1 MQGDLISRR
10 YRIVALSG
18 LLGVALLMFIAI
30 RSRAAEVLKILEAGG
45 GWALIAASLYRI
57 VPVELNAA
65 AWGVLLGKRRL
76 GWATTLRLRWIG
88 EAVNALLPAAQVGGD
103 FVRARLLTAGG
114 VPAGE
119 ATAAMV
125 DDVAI
130 GAFTQ
135 VLFTFLGAAALVQGA
150 TSDAPASTHFG
161 WLALVIGIG
170 VSFAALLIVVARVGV
185 GRLLTAVS
193 LHLNE
198 RLAARL
204 RTGGAAVDRALRSMR
219 GRPHVLLASAAWHL
233 AAWLAQVVETWMVLR
248 LLGRPIGWVAA
259 LAIESLAAS
268 ARGAAFVVPGG
279 IGVQEGALVAVG
291 AAFGVSTPAALA
303 LGIVKRGRELVV
315 GAPAIAAWVIAER
328 HSIATF
334 WSRRHMKERRVVERA
349 VTSPSLTVMRRAPR
363 LRVGVLV
370 DLYWSP
376 TAGGHVKTW
385 ERLAATAAEAGA
397 DIDLTV
403 HFLGDRNGTHLLGPH
418 VRYQI
423 HPPLFS
429 SARLP
434 FLSNMPDSTDLAPHN
449 PLLTPRLRGY
459 DVIHTTDG
467 TFASARTAARV
478 SRWHGIPLTS
488 SVHTTTPYYTRVF
501 TAATVQRLAG
511 SGRLSRLL
519 LDRWAVPQIA
529 EAHMQR
535 LLDDHHRRCAVVLAS
550 RPEDRAR
557 LAALLGTG
565 RVGLLRRG
573 IERDLF
579 NPTRRDRAWLSAT
592 FGIPPDRRVVIS
604 VGRLDAIKNVLVLAR
619 AVRQLVDQGLD
630 LQLFCA
636 GKGAD
641 RDAVTALLGD
651 RVTCPGVLPP
661 PTLARVYASA
671 DLCAQPALVEELS
684 NAVIEAASSGL
695 PLVVAAGS
703 GSERFVVE
711 GKTGLV
717 SREATPQAWAE
728 ALAQLIADPARAAA
742 MGREAHAWSLVH
754 APTWQE
760 VLVNDLLPAWRTAAE
775 QYAVAAERSRGTKS
789 TGGSASMSL
798 P

>member
-1 MQGDLISRR
+1 MQEDLVSRK
-10 YRIVALSG
+10 YRIVALGG
-18 LLGVALLMFIAI
+18 LLGATLLIFIAI
-30 RSRAAEVLKILEAGG
+30 RARTGDVLAILGAGG
-45 GWALIAASLYRI
+45 GWALMAASLYRI

-65 AWGVLLGKRRL
+65 AWGVLLGKHRL

-88 EAVNALLPAAQVGGD
+88 EAVNALVPTAQIGGD
-103 FVRARLLTAGG
+103 FARARLLTAGG
-114 VPAGE
+114 VPAGK

-125 DDVAI
+125 ADVAI

-135 VLFTFLGAAALVQGA
+135 VLFTFLGAAALVFGA
-150 TSDAPASTHFG
+150 TSTASARTHLG

-170 VSFAALLIVVARVGV
+170 AGFAALLISVARVGV
-185 GRLLTAVS
+185 GRLLTALS
-193 LHLNE
+193 LHLND
-198 RLAARL
+198 RLATKL
-204 RTGGAAVDRALRSMR
+204 RNGGAAIDQALFSIRR
-219 GRPHVLLASAAWHL
+219 RPYALLVSATWHL
-233 AAWLAQVVETWMVLR
+233 AAWLAQVVETWLVLR

-291 AAFGVSTPAALA
+291 AAFGVAAPAALA
-303 LGIVKRGRELVV
+303 LGVVKRGRELVV

-328 HSIATF
+328 HAIATF
-334 WSRRHMKERRVVERA
+334 WSRRYMKERREVERA
-349 VTSPSLTVMRRAPR
+349 VTSPSLTIMRRTPR

-385 ERLAATAAEAGA
+385 ERLAATAAEVGT

-403 HFLGDRNGTHLLGPH
+403 HFLGDRNATHPLGPH

-434 FLSNMPDSTDLAPHN
+434 FLSDMPGHTDLAPHN
-449 PLLTPRLRGY
+449 PSLTPRLRGY

-501 TAATVQRLAG
+501 TEATVERLAG

-519 LDRWAVPQIA
+519 LDRWAVARAA

-550 RPEDRAR
+550 RPDDRAR
-557 LAALLGTG
+557 LAALLGPE

-573 IERDLF
+573 IERDVF
-579 NPTRRDRAWLSAT
+579 NPRRRDRAWLSAT
-592 FGIPPDRRVVIS
+592 FGIPPERRVVIS

-619 AVRQLVDQGLD
+619 AVRQLVAEGVD
-630 LQLFCA
+630 LHLFCA
-636 GKGAD
+636 GQGPD

-651 RVTCPGVLPP
+651 RVSCPGVLAPAA
-661 PTLARVYASA
+661 LARVYASA
-671 DLCAQPALVEELS
+671 DVCAQPALIEELS
-684 NAVIEAASSGL
+684 NAIIEATSSGL
-695 PLVVAAGS
+695 PLVVATGS

-728 ALAQLIADPARAAA
+728 ALGELLADPERAAA
-742 MGREAHAWSLVH
+742 MGREAHAWSLEH

-760 VLVNDLLPAWRTAAE
+760 VLVNDLLPAWRAAAE
-775 QYAVAAERSRGTKS
+775 HHSMAAER
-789 TGGSASMSL
+789 AA
-798 P
+798 

>member
-1 MQGDLISRR
+1 MQGAPVSGKYRVVALGGLFGMALLISL
-10 YRIVALSG
+10 A
-18 LLGVALLMFIAI
+18 A
-30 RSRAAEVLKILEAGG
+30 RSRTAEVVTILRAGG
-45 GWALIAASLYRI
+45 GWALLAAALYRI

-65 AWGVLLGKRRL
+65 AWAALLEKRRL
-76 GWATTLRLRWIG
+76 GWAATLWMRWIG
-88 EAVNALLPAAQVGGD
+88 EAVNSLLPAAQVGGD
-103 FVRARLLTAGG
+103 FARARLLTAGG
-114 VPAGE
+114 VPASE

-125 DDVAI
+125 ADVAI

-135 VLFTFLGAAALVQGA
+135 VLFTFVGAAALLLGA
-150 TSDAPASTHFG
+150 QSAASARTHLR

-170 VSFAALLIVVARVGV
+170 AGFAALLIAVARVGV
-185 GRLLTAVS
+185 GRLLTALP
-193 LHLNE
+193 LHLNG

-204 RTGGAAVDRALRSMR
+204 KIGGAAIDRSLRSIR
-219 GRPHVLLASAAWHL
+219 SRPRALLASATWHL
-233 AAWLAQVVETWMVLR
+233 VAWLSQVGETWLVLR
-248 LLGRPIGWVAA
+248 LLGRPVGWVAA
-259 LAIESLAAS
+259 LAMESLAAS

-291 AAFGVSTPAALA
+291 AAFGVPASAALA
-303 LGIVKRGRELVV
+303 LAVVKRARELLV
-315 GAPAIAAWVIAER
+315 GAPAIVAWAIAER

-334 WSRRHMKERRVVERA
+334 WSRRYMKERRLVERA
-349 VTSPSLTVMRRAPR
+349 VTSPSLTIMRHAPR
-363 LRVGVLV
+363 LRIGVLV

-385 ERLAATAAEAGA
+385 ERLAATANEASER
-397 DIDLTV
+397 IDLTV
-403 HFLGDRNGTHLLGPH
+403 HFLGDRNATHPLGPH

-429 SARLP
+429 SAHLP
-434 FLSNMPDSTDLAPHN
+434 FLSNMPDHTDLAPHN

-467 TFASARTAARV
+467 TFAAARTAARV

-501 TAATVQRLAG
+501 TAATVKRLAG

-519 LDRWAVPQIA
+519 LDRWAVAQVA

-550 RPEDRAR
+550 RADDRAR
-557 LAALLGTG
+557 LADLLGPE

-573 IERDLF
+573 IERDVF
-579 NPTRRDRAWLSAT
+579 NPRRRDRAWLSST
-592 FGIPPDRRVVIS
+592 FGIPSGRRVVIS
-604 VGRLDAIKNVLVLAR
+604 VGRLDAIKNALVLAS
-619 AVRQLVDQGLD
+619 AIRQLVDQGAD
-630 LQLFCA
+630 LHLFCA

-651 RVTCPGVLPP
+651 RVTCPGVLAPA
-661 PTLARVYASA
+661 TLARVYASA
-671 DLCAQPALVEELS
+671 DVCAQPAVVEELS
-684 NAVIEAASSGL
+684 NAVLEATSSGL

-717 SREATPQAWAE
+717 SREATPRAWAE
-728 ALAQLIADPARAAA
+728 ALAELLRDPERAAA
-742 MGREAHAWSLVH
+742 MGRDAHAWSLVH
-754 APTWQE
+754 TPTWHE
-760 VLVNDLLPAWRTAAE
+760 VFVNDLLPAWRAAAE
-775 QYAVAAERSRGTKS
+775 HHDIAAER
-789 TGGSASMSL
+789 AA
-798 P
+798 

>member
-1 MQGDLISRR
+1 MQGDLVSRK
-10 YRIVALSG
+10 YRIVALGG
-18 LLGVALLMFIAI
+18 LLGATLLLFIGV
-30 RSRAAEVLKILEAGG
+30 RSRAAEVLTILGAGG
-45 GWALIAASLYRI
+45 GWALMAASLYRI

-88 EAVNALLPAAQVGGD
+88 EAVNALLPTAQIGGD

-114 VPAGE
+114 VPAGQ

-135 VLFTFLGAAALVQGA
+135 VLFTFLGAAALIFGA
-150 TSDAPASTHFG
+150 TSAASARTHLG

-170 VSFAALLIVVARVGV
+170 AGFAALLILVARVGV
-185 GRLLTAVS
+185 GRLLTALS
-193 LHLNE
+193 LHLND
-198 RLAARL
+198 RLATRL
-204 RTGGAAVDRALRSMR
+204 RTGGAAVDRALHSIRR
-219 GRPHVLLASAAWHL
+219 RPKALLASATWHL
-233 AAWLAQVVETWMVLR
+233 AAWLAQVVETWLVLR

-291 AAFGVSTPAALA
+291 AAFGVAAPAALA
-303 LGIVKRGRELVV
+303 LGVVKRGRELVV

-334 WSRRHMKERRVVERA
+334 WSRRYMKERRLVPRP
-349 VTSPSLTVMRRAPR
+349 VTSPSLSVMRPAPR

-370 DLYWSP
+370 DLYWSA

-385 ERLAATAAEAGA
+385 ERLAATASEAGKE
-397 DIDLTV
+397 IDLTV
-403 HFLGDRNGTHLLGPH
+403 HFLGDRNETHPLGPH
-418 VRYQI
+418 VRYQL

-434 FLSNMPDSTDLAPHN
+434 FLSDMPGHTDLAPHN

-501 TAATVQRLAG
+501 TEATVQRLAG

-519 LDRWAVPQIA
+519 LDRWAVARAA

-535 LLDDHHRRCAVVLAS
+535 LLDEHHRRCAFVLAS
-550 RPEDRAR
+550 RADDRAR
-557 LAALLGTG
+557 LAALLGPE

-573 IERDLF
+573 IERDVF
-579 NPTRRDRAWLSAT
+579 NPRRRDRAWLSTT
-592 FGIPPDRRVVIS
+592 FGIPPERRVVIS

-619 AVRQLVDQGLD
+619 AVRRLVDQGVD
-630 LQLFCA
+630 LHLFCA
-636 GKGAD
+636 GRGPD
-641 RDAVTALLGD
+641 RDEVTALLAD
-651 RVTCPGVLPP
+651 RVTSPGVLAPS
-661 PTLARVYASA
+661 TLACVYASA
-671 DLCAQPALVEELS
+671 DVCAQPAVVEELS
-684 NAVIEAASSGL
+684 NAILEATSSGL

-728 ALAQLIADPARAAA
+728 ALAALLRDPERAAA
-742 MGREAHAWSLVH
+742 MGRDAHAWSLVH
-754 APTWQE
+754 VPTWQE
-760 VLVNDLLPAWRTAAE
+760 VFLNDLLPAWRAAAE
-775 QYAVAAERSRGTKS
+775 HHFIAAER
-789 TGGSASMSL
+789 AA
-798 P
+798 

>member
-1 MQGDLISRR
+1 MQGAPVSRK
-10 YRIVALSG
+10 YRIVALGG
-18 LLGVALLMFIAI
+18 LFGLALLISLAA
-30 RSRAAEVLKILEAGG
+30 RSRTKEVLAILRAGG
-45 GWALIAASLYRI
+45 GWALMAASLYRI
-57 VPVELNAA
+57 IPVELNAA
-65 AWGVLLGKRRL
+65 AWTALLEKRRL
-76 GWATTLRLRWIG
+76 GWAATLWMRWIG
-88 EAVNALLPAAQVGGD
+88 EAVNSLLPAAQVGGD
-103 FVRARLLTAGG
+103 FARARLLTAGG
-114 VPAGE
+114 VPASE

-125 DDVAI
+125 ADVAI

-135 VLFTFLGAAALVQGA
+135 VLFTFVGAAALILGA
-150 TSDAPASTHFG
+150 QSAASARTHLG

-170 VSFAALLIVVARVGV
+170 AAFAALLIAVARVGV
-185 GRLLTAVS
+185 GRLLTALP
-193 LHLNE
+193 LHLNG

-204 RTGGAAVDRALRSMR
+204 RIGGAAIDRSLRSIR
-219 GRPHVLLASAAWHL
+219 SRPRALLASAAWHL
-233 AAWLAQVVETWMVLR
+233 VAWLSQVVETWLVLR

-259 LAIESLAAS
+259 LAMESLAAS

-291 AAFGVSTPAALA
+291 AAFDVPASAALA
-303 LGIVKRGRELVV
+303 LAVVKRARELLV
-315 GAPAIAAWVIAER
+315 GAPAIVAWVIAER

-334 WSRRHMKERRVVERA
+334 WSRRYMKERRRVERA
-349 VTSPSLTVMRRAPR
+349 VTSPSLTVMRRVPR

-385 ERLAATAAEAGA
+385 ERLAATASEAGEE
-397 DIDLTV
+397 IDLTV
-403 HFLGDRNGTHLLGPH
+403 HFLGDRNATHPLGPH

-429 SARLP
+429 SARLS
-434 FLSNMPDSTDLAPHN
+434 FLSNMPDHTDLAPHN

-467 TFASARTAARV
+467 TFAAARTAARV

-501 TAATVQRLAG
+501 TEATVKRLAG
-511 SGRLSRLL
+511 PGRLSRLL
-519 LDRWAVPQIA
+519 LDRWAVDRAA

-535 LLDDHHRRCAVVLAS
+535 LLDDHHRRCAFVLAS
-550 RPEDRAR
+550 RADDRAR
-557 LAALLGTG
+557 LAALLGPE

-573 IERDLF
+573 IEHDVF
-579 NPTRRDRAWLSAT
+579 NPARRDRAWLSTT

-604 VGRLDAIKNVLVLAR
+604 VGRLDAIKNALVLAQ
-619 AVRQLVDQGLD
+619 AIRQLLDQGVD
-630 LQLFCA
+630 LHLFCA

-641 RDAVTALLGD
+641 RDTVTALLGD
-651 RVTCPGVLPP
+651 RVTCPGVLAPA
-661 PTLARVYASA
+661 TLARVYASA
-671 DLCAQPALVEELS
+671 DVCAQPAVVEELS
-684 NAVIEAASSGL
+684 NAVLEATSSGL

-728 ALAQLIADPARAAA
+728 ALAELLRDPARAAA
-742 MGREAHAWSLVH
+742 MGRDAHGWSLVH
-754 APTWQE
+754 TPTWHE
-760 VLVNDLLPAWRTAAE
+760 VFANDLLPAWRAAAE
-775 QYAVAAERSRGTKS
+775 HHDVAAER
-789 TGGSASMSL
+789 AA
-798 P
+798 